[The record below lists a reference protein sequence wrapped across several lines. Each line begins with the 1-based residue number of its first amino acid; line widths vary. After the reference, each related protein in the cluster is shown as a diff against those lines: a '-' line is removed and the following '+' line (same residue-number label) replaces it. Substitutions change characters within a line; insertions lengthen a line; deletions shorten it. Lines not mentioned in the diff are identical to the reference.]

1 MKILRENNH
10 KASSLLVK
18 LQKSNNLRILIFQKI
33 ILLLFVIL
41 LMMFTILLVFAYKFV
56 FTESKQNH
64 KIINDISV
72 INDDKKHISEREF
85 KQRFPSAFK
94 AWRKNVKDLDDEYDR
109 IDGALYIIKNNEIV
123 IYFHNGFEPTFI
135 LKYDHVSDQWYET
148 SPE

>member
-1 MKILRENNH
+1 
-10 KASSLLVK
+10 
-18 LQKSNNLRILIFQKI
+18 
-33 ILLLFVIL
+33 
-41 LMMFTILLVFAYKFV
+41 MMFTILLVFAYKFV

-123 IYFHNGFEPTFI
+123 IYFHNGFESTFI